1 MEKEEN
7 QRSIQQNKSLH
18 KYCTTLS
25 EQMNEAGYD
34 QIAVLG
40 QFNEGMRLPWTM
52 ESVKNIFREI
62 ARVMYGCESTA
73 NLDTK
78 QIQEVYKVID
88 LRISE
93 ITSIS
98 VEWPS
103 LEAMSFENIEN
114 HQEN

>member
-1 MEKEEN
+1 
-7 QRSIQQNKSLH
+7 
-18 KYCTTLS
+18 
-25 EQMNEAGYD
+25 
-34 QIAVLG
+34 
-40 QFNEGMRLPWTM
+40 
-52 ESVKNIFREI
+52 
-62 ARVMYGCESTA
+62 MYGCESTA

-103 LEAMSFENIEN
+103 LEAMYHESLDNSESE
-114 HQEN
+114 